1 LKQLI
6 IKYGLDERPPW
17 AQSLIFGLQWLAIT
31 IATVIIIGK
40 VVAGLHFTD
49 SSQQLLYMQK
59 LFFVMATSLFLQ
71 VLWGHRL
78 PLITGPATVLLV
90 AILAGTGSDI
100 NAIYSSIAAG
110 GAFLVVLSVTG
121 LFSRISRYFTSR
133 VVATILMLIALTITP
148 TILNLI
154 LSTASTETALTNLG
168 FALLFFMAMIIA
180 DRLLPGIWKSTMIV
194 WAIIAGSI
202 CYLMLVPPEVWRDR
216 GQLGLVSNFFTGF
229 TTNLIWE
236 PGLLISFMICFI
248 ALSINDLG
256 SIQAVGQ
263 LIKPPAMERRVTAGI
278 TLSGLS
284 NMLAG
289 FFGVIGPVNFS
300 MSVGIIAANGNA
312 SRFTL
317 IPTSLGL
324 LAMAFFPGVVAFA
337 WNVPSVVVGTILLY
351 IMCSQLAAGLMV
363 ALGSDGFSFQDGLII
378 GIPMMV
384 SILVSYLPVSVKAA
398 FPPLLMP
405 VIGNGFVMGVLAVL
419 ILEHIVYPREN
430 SQPTQAESLSETSG
444 KKVVLP
450 GVTGQNKRF

>member
-1 LKQLI
+1 LKQLT

-17 AQSLIFGLQWLAIT
+17 AQTLIFGLQWLAIT

-49 SSQQLLYMQK
+49 AGQQLLYMQK
-59 LFFVMATSLFLQ
+59 LFFIMAISLLLQ
-71 VLWGHRL
+71 VLCGHRL

-100 NAIYSSIAAG
+100 NAIYTSIAAG
-110 GAFLVVLSVTG
+110 GAFLVLLSVTG
-121 LFSRISRYFTSR
+121 LFSRISRYFTSK

-154 LSTASTETALTNLG
+154 LIGTSTETALTNLG
-168 FALLFFMAMIIA
+168 FALLFFIAMIVA

-194 WAIIAGSI
+194 WAIIAGSA
-202 CYLMLVPPEVWRDR
+202 CYLLMVPPEVWRDR
-216 GQLGLVSNFFTGF
+216 GQLGLVSNFFTDF
-229 TTNLIWE
+229 TTTLVWE
-236 PGLLISFMICFI
+236 PGLLISFFICFI
-248 ALSINDLG
+248 ALAINDLG

-263 LIKPPAMERRVTAGI
+263 LLNPPGMKKRVTAGI

-284 NMLAG
+284 NMIAG
-289 FFGVIGPVNFS
+289 LFGVIGPVNFS
-300 MSVGIIAANGNA
+300 MSVGIIASNGNA

-324 LAMAFFPGVVAFA
+324 LAMAFLPGVVAFA

-351 IMCSQLAAGLMV
+351 IMCAQLAAGLMV
-363 ALGSDGFSFQDGLII
+363 AFGTDGFSFQDGITI
-378 GIPMMV
+378 GIPIMV
-384 SILVSYLPVSVKAA
+384 SILVSYLPAAVKAA

-405 VIGNGFVMGVLAVL
+405 VLGNGFVMGVLAVL
-419 ILEHIVYPREN
+419 FLEHIVYRKKLKEEVN
-430 SQPTQAESLSETSG
+430 DSMEDQA
-444 KKVVLP
+444 KCA
-450 GVTGQNKRF
+450 

>member
-1 LKQLI
+1 MKEFI
-6 IKYGLDERPPW
+6 IKYNLDERPPLV
-17 AQSLIFGLQWLAIT
+17 QTLIFGLQWLAIT

-49 SSQQLLYMQK
+49 FAHQLLYMQK
-59 LFFVMATSLFLQ
+59 LFFVMAVSLLLQ

-90 AILAGTGSDI
+90 AILAGTGSAID
-100 NAIYSSIAAG
+100 AIYTSIAAG
-110 GAFLVVLSVTG
+110 GVFLVVLSVTG
-121 LFSRISRYFTSR
+121 LFSWISRYFTSR
-133 VVATILMLIALTITP
+133 VVATILILIALTITP

-154 LSTASTETALTNLG
+154 LTAAATETALLNLG
-168 FALLFFMAMIIA
+168 FALVFFMAMIVA
-180 DRLLPGIWKSTMIV
+180 DRLLPGIWKTTMIV
-194 WAIIAGSI
+194 WALIAGSMV
-202 CYLMLVPPEVWRDR
+202 YLLAVPPEIWRDR
-216 GQLGLVSNFFTGF
+216 GQLGLVSSFFSDF
-229 TTNLIWE
+229 TTTLIWE
-236 PGLLISFMICFI
+236 PGLLISFLICFI

-256 SIQAVGQ
+256 SIQAVGK
-263 LIKPPAMERRVTAGI
+263 LINPPAMMKRRVTAGI

-284 NMLAG
+284 NVLAG

-324 LAMAFFPGVVAFA
+324 LAMACLPGAVAFT

-363 ALGSDGFSFQDGLII
+363 AFGTDGFSFQDGLVI

-384 SILVSYLPVSVKAA
+384 SILVSYLPAPVKAA
-398 FPPLLMP
+398 FHPLLMP
-405 VIGNGFVMGVLAVL
+405 VIGNGFVMGVIAVL
-419 ILEHIVYPREN
+419 ILEHIVYRGNPE
-430 SQPTQAESLSETSG
+430 
-444 KKVVLP
+444 
-450 GVTGQNKRF
+450 GV